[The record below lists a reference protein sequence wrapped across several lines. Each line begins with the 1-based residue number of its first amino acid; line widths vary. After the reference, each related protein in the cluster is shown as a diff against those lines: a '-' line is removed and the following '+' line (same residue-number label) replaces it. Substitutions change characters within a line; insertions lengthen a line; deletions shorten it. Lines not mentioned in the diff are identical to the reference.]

1 MLFKKS
7 EDIEAFG
14 CNLIEKIG
22 IYRDKLVTTIFY
34 INCKNTSIVQIS
46 VFYKRG
52 DFYWIGDDDNQS
64 KQSQA
69 KYFGDIPRAMN
80 K

>member
-1 MLFKKS
+1 M
-7 EDIEAFG
+7 FG

-22 IYRDKLVTTIFY
+22 IYIDKLVPTIFY
-34 INCKNTSIVQIS
+34 INCKNEPIVQIS

-52 DFYWIGDDDNQS
+52 DFYWIGDSQYKNT
-64 KQSQA
+64 QA

-80 K
+80 RLY